1 MLVFG
6 DAGPTRYESVSMSD
20 FIVRAGQDD
29 RPLQEGIVDPSVIA
43 APPAIRLR
51 IAMLGRMDVRA
62 VTGEPLLP
70 RSRKTRAVLAI
81 LAMEAP
87 AVVSRQ
93 RLADLLWSR
102 RGEEQARGSLRQA
115 LHELQEALGS
125 WGRGLIVATRETV
138 ALNLEGVWTDA
149 RELPLMARDR
159 AEALNLLQ
167 AELLSDLD
175 GLDAAFDAWLLDQ
188 RRRLQD
194 AALDAATSRLAAA
207 TTAEA
212 RAQEARRVLA
222 IDAAQEPV
230 WRILIRAEAERGDRG
245 AAFAAWEECR
255 RVFAERFRSAPS
267 PETAALADSL
277 RGEVIAPQPVVQ
289 PRSAARAARL
299 GVMPFRV
306 LGEEADAG
314 VSLGLAGEITAA
326 LARFRWLVLVD
337 SSSIAAAARQEG
349 GGEALDLDFS
359 LSGTVQRAGDRVRI
373 TLRLTDHRPP
383 EAVVWAE
390 RFDRDASDILAL
402 QDEIAAEVVAR
413 VDPEI
418 LLIEANRAAA
428 RPSVHAT
435 AYDLLLRA
443 IPAIYRLDRESY
455 ELAGSMLAEATR
467 LEPDYAPAFAWHAY
481 WHLFLVGQGWAQND
495 ADVLARSE
503 ALASRAVALDPSDA
517 QALAILGHVRAF
529 LHHRV
534 AEAVTLY
541 ERALALNPNLPMAW
555 VFSALALSYRGDH
568 VEALRRWERYKR
580 LAPLHPHA
588 FFFDAA
594 RLVPLLLLRRHEDV
608 DAAARQVTALHTGFT
623 FPYKIW
629 LSALGHLGR
638 QEQAAEVRARLAA
651 MEPDFDLA
659 KARERAP
666 LREQAD
672 LDHYLSG
679 LRKAGI
685 S

>member
-1 MLVFG
+1 MQ
-6 DAGPTRYESVSMSD
+6 ES
-20 FIVRAGQDD
+20 
-29 RPLQEGIVDPSVIA
+29 
-43 APPAIRLR
+43 
-51 IAMLGRMDVRA
+51 
-62 VTGEPLLP
+62 
-70 RSRKTRAVLAI
+70 
-81 LAMEAP
+81 
-87 AVVSRQ
+87 
-93 RLADLLWSR
+93 
-102 RGEEQARGSLRQA
+102 
-115 LHELQEALGS
+115 LGS
-125 WGRGLIVATRETV
+125 WGRGLLVPTRETV
-138 ALNLEGVWTDA
+138 TLNLDGVWADA

-159 AEALNLLQ
+159 PEALNLLQ

-175 GLDAAFDAWLLDQ
+175 GLDAAFDIWLVDQ
-188 RRRLQD
+188 RRRLRD
-194 AALDAATSRLAAA
+194 MALDAATSRLAAA
-207 TTAEA
+207 TSAEA
-212 RAQEARRVLA
+212 RALEARRVLA

-245 AAFAAWEECR
+245 AAFAAWEDCR
-255 RVFAERFRSAPS
+255 RIFAERFRSAPS
-267 PETAALADSL
+267 PETAALAESL
-277 RGEVIAPQPVVQ
+277 RGEVATPQLVPP
-289 PRSAARAARL
+289 PRTAARGARL

-306 LGEEADAG
+306 LGGEPDAE
-314 VSLGLAGEITAA
+314 VSVGLAGEITAA

-337 SSSIAAAARQEG
+337 SSSIAAAARKEG
-349 GGEALDLDFS
+349 GGQSLELDFS
-359 LSGTVQRAGDRVRI
+359 LSGTVQRAGDRVRV

-383 EAVVWAE
+383 ESVAWAE
-390 RFDRDASDILAL
+390 RFDRDAGDLLTL

-413 VDPEI
+413 IDPEI

-428 RPSVHAT
+428 RPPVHAT

-481 WHLFLVGQGWAQND
+481 WHLFLVGQGWAQNSEE
-495 ADVLARSE
+495 VLAKSE
-503 ALASRAVALDPSDA
+503 ALASRAVTLDPSDA

-534 AEAVTLY
+534 DEAVSLY
-541 ERALALNPNLPMAW
+541 ERAIALNPNLPMAW
-555 VFSALALSYRGDH
+555 VFSALTLSYRGDH
-568 VEALRRWERYKR
+568 VEALKRWERYKR

-594 RLVPLLLLRRHEDV
+594 RLVPLLLLRRHEEV
-608 DAAARQVTALHTGFT
+608 DAAARQVTALHTDFT

-638 QEQAAEVRARLAA
+638 RDQAAEVRGRLTA
-651 MEPDFDLA
+651 MEPDFSLA

-666 LREQAD
+666 FQPAVD
-672 LDHYLSG
+672 LDHYLTG
-679 LRKAGI
+679 LRKAGL

>member
-1 MLVFG
+1 
-6 DAGPTRYESVSMSD
+6 MSD
-20 FIVRAGQDD
+20 IIGRVGQDD
-29 RPLQEGIVDPSVIA
+29 RPSREPVLPEGA
-43 APPAIRLR
+43 LGALPAIRLR
-51 IAMLGRMDVRA
+51 ITMLGRLDVRSFA
-62 VTGEPLLP
+62 GDPLLP
-70 RSRKTRAVLAI
+70 RSRKTRGVLAVLAI
-81 LAMEAP
+81 ESP
-87 AVVSRQ
+87 EPVSRQ

-115 LHELQEALGS
+115 LHELQEALGE
-125 WGRGLIVATRETV
+125 WGKGLIVATRETV
-138 ALNLEGVWTDA
+138 ALNTTGVWIDA
-149 RELPLMARDR
+149 RELPRIARDR
-159 AEALNLLQ
+159 PEALNLLQ

-175 GLDAAFDAWLLDQ
+175 SLDAAFDTWLIDQ
-188 RRRLQD
+188 RRRLRD
-194 AALDAATSRLAAA
+194 AALDAATARLAAA
-207 TTAEA
+207 TGAEA

-230 WRILIRAEAERGDRG
+230 WRTLIRAEAERGDRG

-255 RVFAERFRSAPS
+255 RVFAERFRGAPS
-267 PETAALADSL
+267 PETAALAESL
-277 RGEVIAPQPVVQ
+277 RGEVAATPPRPVR
-289 PRSAARAARL
+289 RSTTRGARL

-306 LGEEADAG
+306 LGEGSDAE

-337 SSSIAAAARQEG
+337 SSSLAAAERKEG
-349 GGEALDLDFS
+349 VNDELDLDFS
-359 LSGTVQRAGDRVRI
+359 LSGTVQRAGDRVRV

-383 EAVVWAE
+383 DAVVWAE
-390 RFDRDASDILAL
+390 RFDRDAGDILVL

-428 RPSVHAT
+428 RPHVDAT

-443 IPAIYRLDRESY
+443 IPAIYRLDRQSY
-455 ELAGSMLAEATR
+455 ELAGSLLSEATR

-481 WHLFLVGQGWAQND
+481 WHLFLVGQGWAI
-495 ADVLARSE
+495 AGEEVLAKSE
-503 ALASRAVALDPSDA
+503 ELASRAVALDPSDA

-555 VFSALALSYRGDH
+555 VFSALTLSYRGDH
-568 VEALRRWERYKR
+568 VEALRRWEKYKK

-594 RLVPLLLLRRHEDV
+594 RLVPLLMLRRFEEV
-608 DAAARQVTALHTGFT
+608 DADARQVTALHAGFT
-623 FPYKIW
+623 FPYKLW

-638 QEQAAEVRARLAA
+638 RDEAAEVLGKLIVL
-651 MEPDFDLA
+651 EPDFNIR
-659 KARERAP
+659 KARERSP
-666 LREQAD
+666 LQLPAE
-672 LDHYLSG
+672 LDFYVAG
-679 LRKAGI
+679 LRLAGLV
-685 S
+685 

>member
-1 MLVFG
+1 
-6 DAGPTRYESVSMSD
+6 MSD
-20 FIVRAGQDD
+20 FAVHSSKDSIPSGALGLAG
-29 RPLQEGIVDPSVIA
+29 VNMV

-51 IAMLGRMDVRA
+51 ITMLGRMDVRA

-70 RSRKTRAVLAI
+70 RSRKTRGVLAVLA
-81 LAMEAP
+81 LEAP
-87 AVVSRQ
+87 ALVSRQ

-115 LHELQEALGS
+115 LHELQEALGPE
-125 WGRGLIVATRETV
+125 GRGLITATRETV
-138 ALNLEGVWTDA
+138 ALNDEAVWTDA
-149 RELPLMARDR
+149 RALPALARDR
-159 AEALNLLQ
+159 VEALNLLQ

-175 GLDAAFDAWLLDQ
+175 GLDAAFDAWLAEQ
-188 RRRLQD
+188 RRRLRD
-194 AALDAATSRLAAA
+194 IALEAATGRLAAA

-212 RAQEARRVLA
+212 RAQEARRVLT
-222 IDAAQEPV
+222 IDPAQEPV
-230 WRILIRAEAERGDRG
+230 WRIMIRAEAERGDRG

-267 PETAALADSL
+267 PETAALAESL
-277 RGEVIAPQPVVQ
+277 RGEIAVPPPQPV
-289 PRSAARAARL
+289 RRTTLRGARL
-299 GVMPFRV
+299 GVLPFKM
-306 LGEEADAG
+306 LNEDADDE

-337 SSSIAAAARQEG
+337 SASVAAAERQERPEG
-349 GGEALDLDFS
+349 ALDLDFT
-359 LSGTVQRAGDRVRI
+359 LSGTVQRGAGRVRV

-390 RFDRDASDILAL
+390 RFDRDAGDLLAL

-418 LLIEANRAAA
+418 LLIEANRAAS
-428 RPSVHAT
+428 RHSVMAT

-455 ELAGSMLAEATR
+455 ELAGSMLTEATK

-481 WHLFLVGQGWAQND
+481 WHLFLVGQGWAPND
-495 ADVLARSE
+495 ADVLAKSE
-503 ALASRAVALDPSDA
+503 ELATRAVALDPSDA
-517 QALAILGHVRAF
+517 QGLAILGHVRAF

-534 AEAVTLY
+534 AEAVALY

-555 VFSALALSYRGDH
+555 VFASLALSYRGDH
-568 VEALRRWERYKR
+568 EEALRRWERYKR

-594 RLVPLLLLRRHEDV
+594 RLVPLLMLKQHEEV
-608 DAAARQVTALHTGFT
+608 DAAARQVTALHAGFT

-629 LSALGHLGR
+629 LSALGHLDR
-638 QEQAAEVRARLAA
+638 QAEAADVRRRLAA
-651 MEPDFDLA
+651 IEPDFDLA
-659 KARERAP
+659 KATERAP
-666 LREQAD
+666 LQRPED
-672 LDHYLSG
+672 LAHYVAG
-679 LRKAGI
+679 LRKAGLE
-685 S
+685 

>member
-1 MLVFG
+1 VALFYAAALAWFCSAV
-6 DAGPTRYESVSMSD
+6 DILAESVLGAVPS
-20 FIVRAGQDD
+20 IRVR
-29 RPLQEGIVDPSVIA
+29 IT
-43 APPAIRLR
+43 
-51 IAMLGRMDVRA
+51 MLGRLDVRSF
-62 VTGEPLLP
+62 TGDPLLP
-70 RSRKTRAVLAI
+70 RSRKTRGVLAVLAI
-81 LAMEAP
+81 ESP
-87 AVVSRQ
+87 AAVSRQ

-102 RGEEQARGSLRQA
+102 RGDEQARGSLRQA
-115 LHELQEALGS
+115 LHELQEALGE
-125 WGRGLIVATRETV
+125 WGKGLIVATRETV
-138 ALNLEGVWTDA
+138 ALNTTGVWIDA
-149 RELPLMARDR
+149 RELPLMARDK

-175 GLDAAFDAWLLDQ
+175 TLDAAFDAWLLDQ
-188 RRRLQD
+188 RRRLRD
-194 AALDAATSRLAAA
+194 SALEAATARLNIAAS
-207 TTAEA
+207 AEA

-255 RVFAERFRSAPS
+255 RVFAERFRGAPS
-267 PETAALADSL
+267 PETAALAESL
-277 RGEVIAPQPVVQ
+277 RGEVAAPPVRPVR
-289 PRSAARAARL
+289 RSAARGARL

-306 LGEEADAG
+306 LGAGSDAE
-314 VSLGLAGEITAA
+314 VSIGLAGEITAA

-337 SSSIAAAARQEG
+337 SSSIAAADRQEG
-349 GGEALDLDFS
+349 LNEEFGLDFS
-359 LSGTVQRAGDRVRI
+359 LSGTVQRAGDRVRV

-383 EAVVWAE
+383 DAVVWAE
-390 RFDRDASDILAL
+390 RFDRDAGDILML

-428 RPSVHAT
+428 RPQVHAT

-443 IPAIYRLDRESY
+443 IPAIYRLDRQSY

-481 WHLFLVGQGWAQND
+481 WHLFLVGQGWALNG

-503 ALASRAVALDPSDA
+503 ELASRAVALDPSDA

-534 AEAVTLY
+534 AEAVSLY

-555 VFSALALSYRGDH
+555 VFAALALSYRGEH
-568 VEALRRWERYKR
+568 EEALRRWEKYKR

-594 RLVPLLLLRRHEDV
+594 RLVPLLMLHRHEEV
-608 DAAARQVTALHTGFT
+608 DAAARQVTALHAGFT
-623 FPYKIW
+623 FPYKAW
-629 LSALGHLGR
+629 LCALGHLGR
-638 QEQAAEVRARLAA
+638 RKEAAEVLGHLMAL
-651 MEPDFDLA
+651 ETDFSLE

-666 LREQAD
+666 LQKPSD
-672 LDHYLSG
+672 LAHYIEG
-679 LRKAGI
+679 LRRAGLA
-685 S
+685 

>member
-1 MLVFG
+1 
-6 DAGPTRYESVSMSD
+6 MSD
-20 FIVRAGQDD
+20 IVGRLGQDD
-29 RPLQEGIVDPSVIA
+29 RPSRDPVLPESALPAV
-43 APPAIRLR
+43 PAIRLR
-51 IAMLGRMDVRA
+51 ITMLGRLDVRSF
-62 VTGEPLLP
+62 TGDPLLP
-70 RSRKTRAVLAI
+70 RSRKTRGVLAVLAI
-81 LAMEAP
+81 ESPAP
-87 AVVSRQ
+87 VSRQ

-102 RGEEQARGSLRQA
+102 RGEDQARGSLRQA
-115 LHELQEALGS
+115 LHELQESLGE
-125 WGRGLIVATRETV
+125 WGKGLIVATRETV
-138 ALNLEGVWTDA
+138 ALNTAGVWIDA
-149 RELPLMARDR
+149 RELPQIARDK

-175 GLDAAFDAWLLDQ
+175 TLDAAFDAWLLDQ
-188 RRRLQD
+188 RRRLRES
-194 AALDAATSRLAAA
+194 ALDAATSRLNSA
-207 TTAEA
+207 TSPES

-255 RVFAERFRSAPS
+255 RVFAERFRGAPS
-267 PETAALADSL
+267 PETAALAESL
-277 RGEVIAPQPVVQ
+277 RGEATPTPSR
-289 PRSAARAARL
+289 PARRSAARGARL

-306 LGEEADAG
+306 LGGDSDAE
-314 VSLGLAGEITAA
+314 VSLGLAGEITAS

-337 SSSIAAAARQEG
+337 SSSIAAAERQEG
-349 GGEALDLDFS
+349 MNEELGLDFS
-359 LSGTVQRAGDRVRI
+359 LSGTVQRAGDRVRV

-383 EAVVWAE
+383 DAVVWAE
-390 RFDRDASDILAL
+390 RFDRDAGDILVL

-428 RPSVHAT
+428 RPQVHAT

-443 IPAIYRLDRESY
+443 IPAIYRLDRQSY
-455 ELAGSMLAEATR
+455 ELAGSMLSEATR

-481 WHLFLVGQGWAQND
+481 WHLFLVGQGWAQAD
-495 ADVLARSE
+495 TDVLAKSE
-503 ALASRAVALDPSDA
+503 ELASRAVALDPSDA

-555 VFSALALSYRGDH
+555 VFSALALSYRGEH
-568 VEALRRWERYKR
+568 AEALRRWERYKR

-594 RLVPLLLLRRHEDV
+594 RLVPLLLMRRHEEV
-608 DAAARQVTALHTGFT
+608 DAAARQVTALHSGFT

-638 QEQAAEVRARLAA
+638 RDLAQEVRRKLVA
-651 MEPDFDLA
+651 MEADFDLA

-666 LREQAD
+666 FELPVD
-672 LDHYLSG
+672 LDHYVAG
-679 LRKAGI
+679 LRRAGL

>member
-1 MLVFG
+1 
-6 DAGPTRYESVSMSD
+6 MSD
-20 FIVRAGQDD
+20 LVVRAGQDE
-29 RPLQEGIVDPSVIA
+29 RPPLDVIVEPALLAA
-43 APPAIRLR
+43 APPVRVR
-51 IAMLGRMDVRA
+51 ITLLGRMDARA
-62 VTGEPLLP
+62 VTGEPLMP
-70 RSRKTRAVLAI
+70 RSRKTRALLAI
-81 LAMEAP
+81 LALDAP
-87 AVVSRQ
+87 APVLRQ

-102 RGEEQARGSLRQA
+102 RAEEQARGSLRQA
-115 LHELQEALGS
+115 LHELQEALGP
-125 WGRGLIVATRETV
+125 WGRGLITATRETV
-138 ALNLEGVWTDA
+138 SLNLEGVWIDA
-149 RELPLMARDR
+149 RELPQMARDR

-175 GLDAAFDAWLLDQ
+175 GLDGAFDAWLTEQ
-188 RRRLQD
+188 RRRLRD
-194 AALDAATSRLAAA
+194 SALDAASSRLTTAA
-207 TTAEA
+207 TAEA

-255 RVFAERFRSAPS
+255 RVFADRFRSAPS
-267 PETAALADSL
+267 PETAALAESL
-277 RGEVIAPQPVVQ
+277 RGEVAAPSFPA
-289 PRSAARAARL
+289 PARSAARGARL

-306 LGEEADAG
+306 LGGDADQE
-314 VSLGLAGEITAA
+314 VSLGLAGEIKAA

-337 SSSIAAAARQEG
+337 SPSIAAATRQQSG
-349 GGEALDLDFS
+349 GDSLDLDFT
-359 LSGTVQRAGDRVRI
+359 LAGTVQRSGDRVRVM
-373 TLRLTDHRPP
+373 LRLTDHRPP

-390 RFDRDASDILAL
+390 RFDRDAGDILAL

-428 RPSVHAT
+428 RPPVHAT

-443 IPAIYRLDRESY
+443 IPAIYRLDRQSY

-495 ADVLARSE
+495 ADVLAKSE

-568 VEALRRWERYKR
+568 AEALRRWERYKR

-588 FFFDAA
+588 FFFDAT
-594 RLVPLLLLRRHEDV
+594 RLVPLLLMSRYEDV
-608 DAAARQVTALHTGFT
+608 DAAARQVTALHSGFT
-623 FPYKIW
+623 FPYKAW
-629 LSALGHLGR
+629 LCALGHMGRLG
-638 QEQAAEVRARLAA
+638 EAAEVRARLLA
-651 MEPDFDLA
+651 MEPDFDLV

-666 LREQAD
+666 MQVPAD
-672 LDHYLSG
+672 LDRYLAG

-685 S
+685 A

>member
-1 MLVFG
+1 
-6 DAGPTRYESVSMSD
+6 MSD
-20 FIVRAGQDD
+20 FAVRSNQD
-29 RPLQEGIVDPSVIA
+29 RPPTATDLSAVPMVT
-43 APPAIRLR
+43 PPAIRVR
-51 IAMLGRMDVRA
+51 ITMLGRMDARA

-70 RSRKTRAVLAI
+70 RSRKTRAVLAV
-81 LAMEAP
+81 LALESP
-87 AVVSRQ
+87 NLVSRQ

-115 LHELQEALGS
+115 LHELQDAFGAE
-125 WGRGLIVATRETV
+125 GRGLIVATRETI
-138 ALNLEGVWTDA
+138 ALNDEAVWTDA
-149 RELPLMARDR
+149 RALPALARDR
-159 AEALNLLQ
+159 VEALNLLQ

-175 GLDAAFDAWLLDQ
+175 GLDVAFDAWLGEQ
-188 RRRLQD
+188 RRRLREVALE
-194 AALDAATSRLAAA
+194 AASSRLAAT

-222 IDAAQEPV
+222 IDPAQEPV
-230 WRILIRAEAERGDRG
+230 WRIMIRAEAERGDRG

-267 PETAALADSL
+267 PETAALAESL
-277 RGEVIAPQPVVQ
+277 RGQVPAQPPQPV
-289 PRSAARAARL
+289 RRTTLRGARL
-299 GVMPFRV
+299 GVLPFKV
-306 LGEEADAG
+306 LGDEGDSG
-314 VSLGLAGEITAA
+314 TSLGLAGEITAA

-337 SSSIAAAARQEG
+337 SASVAAAERQERPQG
-349 GGEALDLDFS
+349 ALDLDFT
-359 LSGTVQRAGDRVRI
+359 LSGTVQRAAGRVRV

-390 RFDRDASDILAL
+390 RFDRDAGDLLAL

-428 RPSVHAT
+428 RQSVMPT

-455 ELAGSMLAEATR
+455 ELAGSLLTEATR

-481 WHLFLVGQGWAQND
+481 WHLFLVGQGWAP
-495 ADVLARSE
+495 AGGEVLAKSE
-503 ALASRAVALDPSDA
+503 ELASRAVALDPSDA

-534 AEAVTLY
+534 AEAVSLY

-555 VFSALALSYRGDH
+555 VFSALTLSYRGEH
-568 VEALRRWERYKR
+568 VEALRRWDKYKR

-588 FFFDAA
+588 FFFDSA
-594 RLVPLLLLRRHEDV
+594 RLVPLLLLHRHEEV
-608 DAAARQVTALHTGFT
+608 DNAARQVTALHTGFT

-629 LSALGHLGR
+629 LSALGYMGR
-638 QEQAAEVRARLAA
+638 TKEATEVRTRLCS
-651 MEPDFDLA
+651 MEPDFDLV

-666 LREQAD
+666 FQAPAD
-672 LDHYLSG
+672 LDHYVEG
-679 LRKAGI
+679 LRRAGLT
-685 S
+685 

>member
-1 MLVFG
+1 
-6 DAGPTRYESVSMSD
+6 MSE
-20 FIVRAGQDD
+20 FAVHPGQDS
-29 RPLQEGIVDPSVIA
+29 RPANLPDPQGLVLP
-43 APPAIRLR
+43 APPTLR
-51 IAMLGRMDVRA
+51 IRITMLGRMDVRA

-70 RSRKTRAVLAI
+70 RSRKTRAILAVLA
-81 LAMEAP
+81 LEAP
-87 AVVSRQ
+87 GLVSRQ

-115 LHELQEALGS
+115 LHELQESLGVD
-125 WGRGLIVATRETV
+125 GRGLVVATRETV
-138 ALNLEGVWTDA
+138 ALNDDGVWTDA
-149 RELPLMARDR
+149 RALPALARDR
-159 AEALNLLQ
+159 PEALNLLQ

-175 GLDAAFDAWLLDQ
+175 GLDAAFDAWLAEQ
-188 RRRLQD
+188 RRRIRD
-194 AALDAATSRLAAA
+194 IALEAATGRLAAA

-222 IDAAQEPV
+222 IDPAQEPV
-230 WRILIRAEAERGDRG
+230 WRIMIRAEAERGDRG

-267 PETAALADSL
+267 PETAALAESL
-277 RGEVIAPQPVVQ
+277 RGEVIPPPSLPARRVV
-289 PRSAARAARL
+289 ARGARL
-299 GVMPFRV
+299 GVLPFRV
-306 LGEEADAG
+306 LGGEADSE
-314 VSLGLAGEITAA
+314 VSLGLSGEITAA

-337 SSSIAAAARQEG
+337 SASLAAVERQKQPEG
-349 GGEALDLDFS
+349 MLDLDFT
-359 LSGTVQRAGDRVRI
+359 LSGTVQRAGGRVRV

-390 RFDRDASDILAL
+390 RFDRDAGDLLAL

-418 LLIEANRAAA
+418 LLIEANRAAS
-428 RPSVHAT
+428 RQSVMPT

-455 ELAGSMLAEATR
+455 ELAGTLLTEATR

-481 WHLFLVGQGWAQND
+481 WHLFLVGQGWAP
-495 ADVLARSE
+495 AGEEVLARSE
-503 ALASRAVALDPSDA
+503 ELASRAVALDPSDA

-529 LHHRV
+529 LHHQV
-534 AEAVTLY
+534 AEAVSLY
-541 ERALALNPNLPMAW
+541 ERAIALNPNLPMAW
-555 VFSALALSYRGDH
+555 VFSALTLSYRGEH
-568 VEALRRWERYKR
+568 VEALRRWDRYKR

-588 FFFDAA
+588 FFFDSA
-594 RLVPLLLLRRHEDV
+594 RLVPLLLLHRYEEV
-608 DAAARQVTALHTGFT
+608 DNAARQATSLHTGFT

-638 QEQAAEVRARLAA
+638 EKEAGVVRTRLCA
-651 MEPDFDLA
+651 MEADFDLI

-666 LREQAD
+666 FQTEAD
-672 LDHYLSG
+672 LDHYVAG
-679 LRKAGI
+679 LRKAGLT
-685 S
+685 

>member
-1 MLVFG
+1 
-6 DAGPTRYESVSMSD
+6 MSD
-20 FIVRAGQDD
+20 IVGRLGQDD
-29 RPLQEGIVDPSVIA
+29 RPSRDLELPEGALGAV
-43 APPAIRLR
+43 PPIRLR
-51 IAMLGRMDVRA
+51 IAMLGRLDVRSFA
-62 VTGEPLLP
+62 GDPLLP
-70 RSRKTRAVLAI
+70 RSRKTRGVLAVLAF
-81 LAMEAP
+81 ESP
-87 AVVSRQ
+87 EPVSRQ

-115 LHELQEALGS
+115 LHELQDVLGD
-125 WGRGLIVATRETV
+125 WGKGLIVATRETV
-138 ALNLEGVWTDA
+138 ALNTTGVWIDA
-149 RELPLMARDR
+149 RELPRMARDR
-159 AEALNLLQ
+159 PEALNLLQ

-175 GLDAAFDAWLLDQ
+175 SLDAAFDAWLIEQ
-188 RRRLQD
+188 RRRLREI
-194 AALDAATSRLAAA
+194 ALDAATARLAAA
-207 TTAEA
+207 AGAEA

-230 WRILIRAEAERGDRG
+230 WRTLIRAEAERGDRG

-255 RVFAERFRSAPS
+255 RVFAERFRGAPS
-267 PETAALADSL
+267 PETAALAESL
-277 RGEVIAPQPVVQ
+277 RGEAAPP
-289 PRSAARAARL
+289 PRPPKRSAARGARL
-299 GVMPFRV
+299 GVMPFQV
-306 LGEEADAG
+306 LGSGSDAE

-337 SSSIAAAARQEG
+337 SSSIAAVDRQEG
-349 GGEALDLDFS
+349 LSEELGLDFS
-359 LSGTVQRAGDRVRI
+359 LSGTVQRAGDRVRV

-383 EAVVWAE
+383 DAVVWAE
-390 RFDRDASDILAL
+390 RFDRDAGDILTL

-418 LLIEANRAAA
+418 LLIEANRAAT
-428 RPSVHAT
+428 RPQVHAN

-443 IPAIYRLDRESY
+443 IPAIYRLDRQSY
-455 ELAGSMLAEATR
+455 ELAGTLLTEATR

-481 WHLFLVGQGWAQND
+481 WHLFLVGQGWAP
-495 ADVLARSE
+495 AGTEVLAKSE
-503 ALASRAVALDPSDA
+503 ELASRAVALDPSDA

-555 VFSALALSYRGDH
+555 VFSALTLSYRGEH
-568 VEALRRWERYKR
+568 AEALRRWEKYKK

-594 RLVPLLLLRRHEDV
+594 RLVPLLLLRRFEDV
-608 DAAARQVTALHTGFT
+608 DADARQVTALHAGFT
-623 FPYKIW
+623 FPYKLW

-638 QEQAAEVRARLAA
+638 REQAGEVLAKLIA
-651 MEPDFDLA
+651 LEPDFDLQ
-659 KARERAP
+659 KARLRSP
-666 LREQAD
+666 LQLPAD
-672 LDHYLSG
+672 LDFYLAG
-679 LRKAGI
+679 LRGAGL

>member
-1 MLVFG
+1 
-6 DAGPTRYESVSMSD
+6 MSD
-20 FIVRAGQDD
+20 LIIRSGQDD
-29 RPLQEGIVDPSVIA
+29 RPPLEGIVPPVVIA
-43 APPAIRLR
+43 GPPAIRVR
-51 IAMLGRMDVRA
+51 ITMLGRMDVRA

-70 RSRKTRAVLAI
+70 RSRKTRAVLAV
-81 LAMEAP
+81 LAIESP
-87 AVVSRQ
+87 SVVSRQ

-115 LHELQEALGS
+115 LHELQEALGE
-125 WGRGLIVATRETV
+125 WGRGLLIATRETV
-138 ALNLEGVWTDA
+138 ALDLDGVWSDA
-149 RELPLMARDR
+149 RELPLMARER

-175 GLDAAFDAWLLDQ
+175 GLDAAFDTWLLDQ
-188 RRRLQD
+188 RRRLRE
-194 AALDAATSRLAAA
+194 AALDAATARLAAA
-207 TTAEA
+207 ATAEA
-212 RAQEARRVLA
+212 RALEARRVLA

-277 RGEVIAPQPVVQ
+277 RGEVPALPPVAVS
-289 PRSAARAARL
+289 RSAVRGARL

-306 LGEEADAG
+306 LGGEADAE

-337 SSSIAAAARQEG
+337 SSSLAAAVRQEG
-349 GGEALDLDFS
+349 GGGSLELDFT
-359 LSGTVQRAGDRVRI
+359 LSGTVQRAGNRVRV
-373 TLRLTDHRPP
+373 TLRLTDHRTP

-390 RFDRDASDILAL
+390 RFDRDANDILAL

-428 RPSVHAT
+428 RPPVHAT

-443 IPAIYRLDRESY
+443 IPAIYRLDRQSY

-467 LEPDYAPAFAWHAY
+467 LEPDYAPAYAWHAY

-495 ADVLARSE
+495 ADVLAKSE

-568 VEALRRWERYKR
+568 AEALRRWERYKR

-594 RLVPLLLLRRHEDV
+594 QLVPLLLLRRYEEV
-608 DAAARQVTALHTGFT
+608 DAAARQVTALHSGFT
-623 FPYKIW
+623 FPYKAW
-629 LSALGHLGR
+629 LSALGHMGR
-638 QEQAAEVRARLAA
+638 PQEAAEVRARLSA
-651 MEPDFDLA
+651 MEPDFDLT

-666 LREQAD
+666 MQAAVD
-672 LDHYLSG
+672 LDHYLAG

-685 S
+685 T